1 MGFFLVILSSIPRHT
16 SILLL
21 IVIIFL
27 KIIYNYKTNCATNF
41 AIITIGYSAEFEFD
55 MDDFISVV
63 SDDYSYVV
71 GDSDGNIIDIF
82 EIYYNNI
89 ISNNRTLKVNKI

>member
-1 MGFFLVILSSIPRHT
+1 MSSN
-16 SILLL
+16 LLL
-21 IVIIFL
+21 IATIFL
-27 KIIYNYKTNCATNF
+27 KIIYKYKTDCTTNF
-41 AIITIGYSAEFEFD
+41 AIITIGYSAEFKFD
-55 MDDFISVV
+55 RVDFISVV

>member
-1 MGFFLVILSSIPRHT
+1 M
-16 SILLL
+16 
-21 IVIIFL
+21 
-27 KIIYNYKTNCATNF
+27 KIKYKYKTDCTTNF